1 MDLTTYAS
9 SNVMFLGGK
18 PLILKS
24 YWQAI
29 KDYKWRVLRLSIL
42 TTVLSVLVVNT
53 LPSTYVGTVKLQFS
67 PFKTALAKAAY
78 FPLKD
83 IGDQK
88 ELSSIYEEM
97 LSENIAKGILIKLR
111 KFKLNYLDSELKE
124 AISESVIIGRIKQKM
139 RNVLPFMP
147 QQGPGFLSS
156 KQQRMLK
163 NNYTLEKII
172 QSLQLGYSTSESA
185 VYINYKDQ
193 SATFAIIIA
202 KLAADLYVQ
211 SVSDTKKQMFESVQK
226 QIQLNRIQ
234 PSLPSSTSDKK
245 QASYYRFQ
253 ISGVERLIELSSQ
266 EINKLNGILK
276 QSPDTSILIGNY
288 TTERLKPNRAL
299 IVSLSFFLSVF
310 AISSLVLILVCLNAT
325 DRQKYL
331 LVAAQ
336 KKL

>member
-1 MDLTTYAS
+1 
-9 SNVMFLGGK
+9 
-18 PLILKS
+18 
-24 YWQAI
+24 
-29 KDYKWRVLRLSIL
+29 
-42 TTVLSVLVVNT
+42 
-53 LPSTYVGTVKLQFS
+53 
-67 PFKTALAKAAY
+67 
-78 FPLKD
+78 
-83 IGDQK
+83 
-88 ELSSIYEEM
+88 M

-172 QSLQLGYSTSESA
+172 QNLQLGYSTSESA
-185 VYINYKDQ
+185 VESPVYINYKDQ

-234 PSLPSSTSDKK
+234 PSLPSSTSDSTSDKK

-266 EINKLNGILK
+266 EINKLNEILK